1 MTYTLAARARR
12 RAITRTPNPP
22 ATIPAPW
29 LATIWPPAHRRLWWP
44 VRTTWNT
51 LRTLTA
57 RLWPT
62 RWHGYH
68 HPHAWHLGRTLWAIA
83 ALTLLAVSA
92 AAVAGLV
99 AVWPLWW
106 VTSRLAG
113 SVLVLAGWT
122 PPLDT
127 RHLTPASV
135 DTAEL
140 REPPVPIPAA
150 VRSMAEP
157 GGGDPWDWNHTHDPH
172 LAAQRDAI
180 AEMRRA
186 NDLAA
191 QQLHTQHQPLAPP
204 APAPMWAGYP
214 TQAPPIV
221 PYNRPPAPTPAQ
233 AQAGRTVLVATGR
246 GPWWAAKTLLWF
258 ALVLGS
264 IFTLAAWAL
273 AFASS
278 LGVIQPPPTF
288 DQLQTTTPP
297 AITTPDCGA
306 SA

>member
-1 MTYTLAARARR
+1 MTYNLAARARR

-22 ATIPAPW
+22 ATLPARW
-29 LATIWPPAHRRLWWP
+29 LAVVWPPAHRRLWWP
-44 VRTTWNT
+44 ARTTWNT
-51 LRTLTA
+51 LRSLTA
-57 RLWPT
+57 LLWPR

-68 HPHAWHLGRTLWAIA
+68 HPLAWRFGRALWATTA
-83 ALTLLAVSA
+83 VGLLVVSA
-92 AAVAGLV
+92 AAVAALV

-106 VTSRLAG
+106 AVARLAG
-113 SVLVLAGWT
+113 GVLVLAGWT

-135 DTAEL
+135 EAAEL
-140 REPPVPIPAA
+140 REPPVPAPAA
-150 VRSMAEP
+150 VRSVAEP
-157 GGGDPWDWNHTHDPH
+157 GGGDPWDWNQTHDPH
-172 LAAQRDAI
+172 LAAQLDAI
-180 AEMRRA
+180 NEMRRA

-191 QQLHTQHQPLAPP
+191 QQLHTTHQPQPVPPAWTGYPTQPPPIVPYQRPP
-204 APAPMWAGYP
+204 APAPAHQGS
-214 TQAPPIV
+214 QA
-221 PYNRPPAPTPAQ
+221 
-233 AQAGRTVLVATGR
+233 VLMATGR

-278 LGVIQPPPTF
+278 LGVIDPPPTL

-297 AITTPDCGA
+297 AITIPDCGA
-306 SA
+306 ST